1 MGSRHHGS
9 GDGGPRRA
17 LPYGGRLAVA
27 VRRDGRRPGG
37 AGAAVRG
44 AGAEPAPRPRGPSA
58 VARAAWATTRSARR
72 DTRATRPSRWRC
84 GPTDPALLHY
94 RSGGFYCARAAQ
106 VPGHDPVRDVLLG
119 LTASRDEPITGGRHK
134 VFGNAA
140 LQRHPPDLDDRLAPA
155 ARGRSRVRAAP
166 RAADRRPDPV
176 ARGRRRGRQPR
187 RRLDQPLDGGRR
199 PQRRRARRAHT
210 AAPAPARRG
219 RGQRLGHLGAQP
231 PGLGRD
237 GAVVPAGVHLPAGRR
252 LGPARHP
259 GHRPRGGRPG
269 PHDPEAGDPAP
280 ADRAVPGPC
289 GLRRRARLPPRARRD
304 RRPRPRPAAGHRP
317 GPARRRLVDRGRAGE
332 VRRRALPRP
341 GDRRRRPARR
351 APGLGGRDR
360 APRRP
365 ADPGRPRAPRPR
377 TARRR
382 SPGVCPRRAGRS
394 PWPSPSTPR

>member
-1 MGSRHHGS
+1 M
-9 GDGGPRRA
+9 
-17 LPYGGRLAVA
+17 
-27 VRRDGRRPGG
+27 
-37 AGAAVRG
+37 
-44 AGAEPAPRPRGPSA
+44 
-58 VARAAWATTRSARR
+58 
-72 DTRATRPSRWRC
+72 RPSRWRC
-84 GPTDPALLHY
+84 GRPT
-94 RSGGFYCARAAQ
+94 RRCCTTARAASTARGPAQ

-140 LQRHPPDLDDRLAPA
+140 LNVIPQTSTIASHLPRAVGLAFA
-155 ARGRSRVRAAP
+155 LHRAP
-166 RAADRRPDPV
+166 RIGVADPV

-199 PQRRRARRAHT
+199 PQRRRARRAHP
-210 AAPAPARRG
+210 AAAAPARRG

-237 GAVVPAGVHLPAGRR
+237 GAVVTAGVHLPAGRR

-269 PHDPEAGDPAP
+269 PRDPEARDPAP

-304 RRPRPRPAAGHRP
+304 RRPRPRPVAGHRP
-317 GPARRRLVDRGRAGE
+317 GPGRRRLVDRGRAGE
-332 VRRRALPRP
+332 VRRRTLARP

-351 APGLGGRDR
+351 APGLGRRDR

-365 ADPGRPRAPRPR
+365 ADQGRPRRPRPR

-382 SPGVCPRRAGRS
+382 SPGACRRRAVRS